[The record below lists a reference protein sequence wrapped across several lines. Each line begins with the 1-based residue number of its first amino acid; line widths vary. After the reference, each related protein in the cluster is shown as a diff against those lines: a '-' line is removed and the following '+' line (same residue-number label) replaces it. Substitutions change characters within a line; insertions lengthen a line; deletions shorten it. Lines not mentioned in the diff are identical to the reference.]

1 MATKMKYDA
10 PIGRN
15 KISIEADGLK
25 SLFMA
30 SGFFAEIPT
39 NCGNCDSDD
48 LMLAGKKNAGFDFF
62 SVLCRKCRHELKFG
76 QRKEDGG
83 LWLKLEDGWIP
94 PYKQGGGGQPQPRQQ
109 GGNQQSPKGGGDFD
123 PDQDDIPF

>member
-1 MATKMKYDA
+1 MATKLRLEA

-15 KISIEADGLK
+15 HITIEADGLK
-25 SLFMA
+25 PLFMA
-30 SGFFAEIPT
+30 SGFFAEIPP
-39 NCGNCDSDD
+39 NCGNCESDD

-83 LWLKLEDGWIP
+83 LFLKLDDGWVP
-94 PYKQGGGGQPQPRQQ
+94 PYKKEGGGGG
-109 GGNQQSPKGGGDFD
+109 GGNQQQQKKDDFD
-123 PDQDDIPF
+123 PDDDIPF